1 MPGQPDVS
9 ACSGSE
15 ATVLSIRF
23 AGAAV
28 AGMLRAVLAVV
39 GGGGGKGREQHSPA
53 EVCELLV
60 DALESHGWC
69 VCVWVVGGWVVRC
82 RGRCGKES
90 WVVLQS

>member
-1 MPGQPDVS
+1 MGPAEQEEGGSLRVPGQPDVS

-39 GGGGGKGREQHSPA
+39 GGGGGQRAGAALTGRG
-53 EVCELLV
+53 L
-60 DALESHGWC
+60 
-69 VCVWVVGGWVVRC
+69 
-82 RGRCGKES
+82 
-90 WVVLQS
+90 

>member
-39 GGGGGKGREQHSPA
+39 GGGGGQRAGAALTGRG
-53 EVCELLV
+53 L
-60 DALESHGWC
+60 
-69 VCVWVVGGWVVRC
+69 
-82 RGRCGKES
+82 
-90 WVVLQS
+90 